1 MDWQGLIAEP
11 GKEMLKKIGEYIPA
25 VLGALVILIVGWI
38 IAKIIQK
45 IARKFLDLVRFEKFA
60 EKAGISEALSKG
72 NIKNNATQLLSALVY
87 WFIMILVLAMVVN
100 ALGLTV
106 ASQLFDGL
114 LGYIP
119 NVIAA
124 VFVLV
129 LGLFLANL
137 VSGIVRTAA
146 SNAKLPKPEV
156 LAGLSQ
162 WAIVIFAVTASLR
175 QLGIAPFLVSTT
187 FYILFGGICLALAL
201 AFGLGGKDVAAKLLE
216 DFRSKYIK

>member
-1 MDWQGLIAEP
+1 MNWKEFVAEP
-11 GKEMLKKIGEYIPA
+11 AREMLRKIGEYIPA
-25 VLGALVILIVGWI
+25 VLGALVILILGWI
-38 IAKIIQK
+38 VAKVVKK
-45 IARKFLDLVRFEKFA
+45 IANKVLDLIRFERFA
-60 EKAGISEALSKG
+60 DKAGISDALSKG
-72 NIKNNATQLLSALVY
+72 NIKSSASQLLSGLVY

-106 ASQLFDGL
+106 ASQLLDGL
-114 LGYIP
+114 LEYIP

-137 VSGIVRTAA
+137 TSSIVRTAA
-146 SNAKLPKPEV
+146 NNAKLPKPEI

-187 FYILFGGICLALAL
+187 FYILFGGVCLALSL
-201 AFGLGGKDVAAKLLE
+201 AFGLGGKDVAGKLLE
-216 DFRSKYIK
+216 DFRNKYMK

>member
-1 MDWQGLIAEP
+1 MDWQSLIAEP

-25 VLGALVILIVGWI
+25 VLGSLVILIIGWI

-45 IARKFLDLVRFEKFA
+45 LARKFLDLIRFEKFA

-87 WFIMILVLAMVVN
+87 WFIMILVLVMVVN

-106 ASQLFDGL
+106 ASQLLDGL

-187 FYILFGGICLALAL
+187 FYILFGGICLALSL

-216 DFRSKYIK
+216 DFRSKYIR

>member
-1 MDWQGLIAEP
+1 MDWRGLIAEP
-11 GKEMLKKIGEYIPA
+11 GKEMLRKIGEYIPA
-25 VLGALVILIVGWI
+25 VLGALVILIIGWI

-45 IARKFLDLVRFEKFA
+45 LARKFLDLVRFEKFA

-87 WFIMILVLAMVVN
+87 WFIMILVLVMVVN

-106 ASQLFDGL
+106 ASQLLDGL

-187 FYILFGGICLALAL
+187 FYILFGGICLALSL

-216 DFRSKYIK
+216 DFRSKYIR

>member
-1 MDWQGLIAEP
+1 MDWKELVAEP
-11 GKEMLKKIGEYIPA
+11 GKEMLRKIGEYIPA
-25 VLGALVILIVGWI
+25 VLGALVILILGWI
-38 IAKIIQK
+38 IAKVIQK
-45 IARKFLDLVRFEKFA
+45 LARKFLDLVRFEKFA

-87 WFIMILVLAMVVN
+87 WFIMILVLVMVVN

-106 ASQLFDGL
+106 ASQLLDGL

-187 FYILFGGICLALAL
+187 FYILFGGICLALSL

>member
-1 MDWQGLIAEP
+1 MDWQEIVAEP
-11 GKEMLKKIGEYIPA
+11 GKEMLRKIAEYLPA
-25 VLGALVILIVGWI
+25 IIGALIILIIGWI
-38 IAKIIQK
+38 VAKIIQK
-45 IARKFLDLVRFEKFA
+45 LTRKVLTLIRFERFS

-72 NIKNNATQLLSALVY
+72 NVRSTATQLLSGLVY
-87 WFIMILVLAMVVN
+87 WFIMILVLVMVVN

-106 ASQLFDGL
+106 ASQLLDGL

-129 LGLFLANL
+129 LGLFLAN
-137 VSGIVRTAA
+137 VTSGVVRTAA
-146 SNAKLPKPEV
+146 SNARLPKPEI

-201 AFGLGGKDVAAKLLE
+201 AFGLGGKETAAKLLE
-216 DFRSKYIK
+216 DFRSKYLK

>member
-1 MDWQGLIAEP
+1 MDWRGLITEP

-25 VLGALVILIVGWI
+25 VLGALVILIIGWI
-38 IAKIIQK
+38 VAKIIQK
-45 IARKFLDLVRFEKFA
+45 LARKFLDLIRFEKFA

-106 ASQLFDGL
+106 ASQLLDGL

-137 VSGIVRTAA
+137 VSSIVRTAA
-146 SNAKLPKPEV
+146 SNAKLPKPEI

-187 FYILFGGICLALAL
+187 FYILFGGICLALSL

-216 DFRSKYIK
+216 DFRSKYIR

>member
-1 MDWQGLIAEP
+1 MDWQSLIAEP
-11 GKEMLKKIGEYIPA
+11 GKEMLRKIGEYIPA
-25 VLGALVILIVGWI
+25 VLGVLVILIIGWI

-45 IARKFLDLVRFEKFA
+45 LARKFLDLVRFEKFA

-87 WFIMILVLAMVVN
+87 WFIMILVLVMVVN

-106 ASQLFDGL
+106 ASQLLDGL

-187 FYILFGGICLALAL
+187 FYILFGGICLALSL

>member
-1 MDWQGLIAEP
+1 MDWQSLIAEP
-11 GKEMLKKIGEYIPA
+11 GKEMLRKIGEYIPA
-25 VLGALVILIVGWI
+25 VLGALVILIIGWI

-45 IARKFLDLVRFEKFA
+45 LARKFLDLIRFEKFA

-87 WFIMILVLAMVVN
+87 WFIMILVLVMVVN

-106 ASQLFDGL
+106 ASQLLDGL

-187 FYILFGGICLALAL
+187 FYILFGGICLALSL

-216 DFRSKYIK
+216 DFRSKYIR